1 MAGISYSGKQ
11 VLIVDDVADMRTA
24 LRGQVASLGLEKIS
38 VAGTVRDALERIKEQ
53 RFDII
58 LCDYYL
64 GGNTDGQQLLE
75 YLRTSRIISRA
86 TLFVMVTAESGYE
99 SVITAAECLP
109 DDYLLKPFTADT
121 LRARFDR
128 LLEKKERLARIDRL
142 QDQGRWTDIIAACDE
157 IMAASDKYLID
168 AMRIKGNALIAT
180 GRHDEARQLYQSAIA
195 LRPMPWAR
203 LGLARALRG
212 LGDTPAAT
220 EVLETLVRETP
231 TFLSAY
237 DVLGQI
243 HMEDGAGD
251 AALQVLDQACN
262 VSPNSLTRHRSIA
275 TIAEE
280 TGDLARVEKA
290 LSLVVQKTRNSPL
303 RNSSDYAR
311 LGTALTELGEPAR
324 AVGLIDEAKLTFRD
338 KTDSRLLAAVEAVAQ
353 ERNGNAAAARQAL
366 DRALEG
372 GTGKLPEHVALAV
385 AKACLVHDM
394 KDQAT
399 DILTAVVQNN
409 PDARQVHARVS
420 NVLKAHGGEEVAKR
434 LIEKSVR
441 QIIELNNTA
450 VAKAKAGEFALA
462 SGMLTEAAARL
473 PDNLQIV
480 ANAAYCLLL
489 DIHHNGFDA
498 ERLKEAMA
506 LRQSLLE
513 RNASHPKLAD
523 IADVLG
529 KIRVKYG
536 AGATP

>member
-157 IMAASDKYLID
+157 IMVASDKYLID

-180 GRHDEARQLYQSAIA
+180 GGHDEARQLYQSAIA

-237 DVLGQI
+237 DLLGQI
-243 HMEDGAGD
+243 HMEDGAGE

-280 TGDLARVEKA
+280 TGDLGRVEKA

-372 GTGKLPEHVALAV
+372 GTGKLPEQVALAV

-420 NVLKAHGGEEVAKR
+420 NVLKAHGGDEVAKR

-450 VAKAKAGEFALA
+450 VAKAKGGEFALA

-498 ERLKEAMA
+498 GRLKEAMA
-506 LRQSLLE
+506 LRQSLME
-513 RNASHPKLAD
+513 RNASHPKLGD
-523 IADVLG
+523 IADALG

-536 AGATP
+536 AGATQ